1 MFPKETLHKEI
12 DALPEEFT
20 EEVYDFLTFLKRKRV
35 KEIMEATLLSESSL
49 KKDWLCA
56 EEDDAWQTL

>member
-1 MFPKETLHKEI
+1 MLPKETLHKEI

-20 EEVYDFLTFLKRKRV
+20 EEVFDFLTFLKRKRV
-35 KEIMEATLLSESSL
+35 KEIQEATLLSESSL

>member
-1 MFPKETLHKEI
+1 MLPKETLHNEI

>member
-1 MFPKETLHKEI
+1 MLPKETLHKEI

>member
-1 MFPKETLHKEI
+1 MLPKETLHKEI

-49 KKDWLCA
+49 KKDWSCA